1 MAMLTKLF
9 QSPRFRRPIVLLAG
23 VFAMALLLAAV
34 VEAAA
39 TFGPLTGP
47 TWLNPGYRWAVRV
60 LTISNPDKIVCL
72 DYTVTPPGTNT
83 VLNCAC
89 DDSVFGDCTVGTGD
103 WTCTIPTNI
112 PSATVTWR
120 VGTWSAGSGGTCG
133 SEKTLAQNGSFG
145 TGPLAVAVNGLQAT
159 TGQGAGGVAAAVA
172 MGAAALV
179 VFGRRRRS

>member
-9 QSPRFRRPIVLLAG
+9 RSPRFRRPIVLLAG

-60 LTISNPDKIVCL
+60 LTISNPDKQLCL

-83 VLNCAC
+83 VLACSC
-89 DDSVFGDCTVGTGD
+89 DDTLFGNCTTGTGD
-103 WTCTIPTNI
+103 WTCNIPTNL
-112 PSATVTWR
+112 PNATIAWQLA
-120 VGTWSAGSGGTCG
+120 TWSSGGGGLCG
-133 SEKTLAQNGSFG
+133 DLKTLAYSGTLN
-145 TGPLAVAVNGLQAT
+145 TGPLAVAVNGLKAT
-159 TGQGAGGVAAAVA
+159 TGQGSGGVAAAVA